1 VTSPRL
7 RTRRSQRRV
16 VVLAAGAAVAAAALT
31 GCSATNPMTT
41 ETPYSASDGV
51 RAQIGDVR
59 ASNLILVSEA
69 HGKPGVLTGALTN
82 DGDKD
87 TTVSITIGETAP
99 TSVDVASHQTVLL
112 LGEDTQGQ
120 ADVRT
125 PAADTAP
132 GGLTDVTLA
141 TPTDGSYT
149 VRVPVL
155 DGTLEE
161 YAAFLPTAS
170 PSS

>member
-1 VTSPRL
+1 MTSPRL
-7 RTRRSQRRV
+7 RTGRSPRRV
-16 VVLAAGAAVAAAALT
+16 VVLAAGAVVAAAALA

-41 ETPYSASDGV
+41 EKPYSASDGV

-87 TTVSITIGETAP
+87 TTVTITIGETSP
-99 TSVDVASHQTVLL
+99 TAVPVKSHQTVLL
-112 LGEDTQGQ
+112 LGEDTEGQ

-132 GGLTDVTLA
+132 GGLTTVTLA
-141 TPTDGSYT
+141 TPDAGSYS
-149 VRVPVL
+149 VQVPVL
-155 DGTLEE
+155 DGTLDE
-161 YAAFLPTAS
+161 YAAFLPTAT
-170 PSS
+170 PSA